1 MKTMIGRLAGG
12 LLVAC
17 AVLLSS
23 LPASAAEPKSKGG
36 GSPAVT
42 LNLPPDA
49 SPDYI
54 AKVVAALQGA
64 GLQVN
69 VQADDKPV
77 QATRPMAA
85 MEIDSL
91 VAAARQTT
99 LTALANLPQ
108 ILTLPG
114 FWIDQLQPAGGSLAL
129 GILRL
134 LLVLAAASAI
144 EGAYRRLFARW
155 RRRVVDAEPVGYL
168 AKLRNAGELLAF
180 DLIGVAV
187 YYVVLRLALP
197 LLHLAEPDRLT
208 VEAIMLGVIIAR
220 VHLAF
225 GRLLFAPDRPHV
237 ALMPFANPRRA
248 YRWFAV
254 YAIGDPVL
262 VVSQMALGWLHAP
275 DGALTAYVFLTDTLI
290 TIYRVV
296 LFVVLHKE
304 VARAILIG
312 GKDPAVPG
320 LLRRL
325 AASTWH
331 IVYIALSLLTWLLE
345 IAAPSM
351 GRADAAAVAASRT
364 LVVAVA
370 VPLLSAGYT
379 RLMAAL
385 FRSPPG
391 TEQAMKRRGL
401 EVLTVRLGSG
411 LFWIGGI
418 LLIATFWGA
427 SPFDLSDSMGASASR
442 AVLALAG
449 AFLVGWVLWMLT
461 DVVLPVQNAVN
472 KPFDPESGG
481 VVQAG
486 SRFATMMPLLRGFSR
501 AAIFVLVAL
510 IVLSSLGL
518 DIGPLLA
525 GAGVVGLA
533 LSFGSQALVRDIVSG
548 IFFMLDDAF
557 RVGEY
562 IDTGKLKGTVEHL
575 SLRSLQLRHQNGQ
588 LHTIPY
594 GQLASVSNFS
604 RDWCTIKFNLRL
616 ARDTDLEAVRKT
628 VKQIGQAM
636 LEEPALKDEILAP
649 LKLQGV
655 ADIVD
660 NALVVRLKF
669 TAKPNK
675 PTWVQREAVK
685 RIYKTFRDKG
695 IQFASNAVTVQTL
708 GGAAD
713 AISGAAAAAASM
725 RDDAAA
731 AS

>member
-1 MKTMIGRLAGG
+1 MGSILTRLAVTLG
-12 LLVAC
+12 LMLAAFC
-17 AVLLSS
+17 
-23 LPASAAEPKSKGG
+23 LPLQAAEPKKDAA
-36 GSPAVT
+36 PAVT

-54 AKVVAALQGA
+54 ARVVAALQAA
-64 GLQVN
+64 GLSVN
-69 VQADDKPV
+69 VQADNKPLAA
-77 QATRPMAA
+77 ATRPMAA
-85 MEIDSL
+85 MEVDNL
-91 VAAARQTT
+91 LTAARQS
-99 LTALANLPQ
+99 AEVAIDNLGGVA
-108 ILTLPG
+108 TLPG
-114 FWIDQLQPAGGSLAL
+114 FWLDQLQPTGGSLLLA
-129 GILRL
+129 ILRA
-134 LLVLAAASAI
+134 LLVLAVASAI
-144 EGAYRRLFARW
+144 ETAYRRMFRRW
-155 RRRVVDAEPVGYL
+155 RQRVVEDTPVGYK
-168 AKLRNAGELLAF
+168 AKLRNAGELLAY
-180 DLIGVAV
+180 DLIGVGIF
-187 YYVVLRLALP
+187 YVVLRIALP
-197 LLHLAEPDRLT
+197 VLHLAEPNRLN
-208 VEAIMLGVIIAR
+208 VEAIMLGIIIAR
-220 VHLAF
+220 LHLAF

-237 ALMPFANPRRA
+237 ALVPFADPRRA

-254 YAIGDPVL
+254 YAIGDPLL
-262 VVSQMALGWLHAP
+262 VMSQSLLSWLHAP
-275 DGALTAYVFLTDTLI
+275 EGPFTAYVFVTGTII
-290 TIYRVV
+290 TIYRVI
-296 LFVVLHKE
+296 LFLVLHRQ
-304 VARAILIG
+304 VSAAILCSG
-312 GKDPAVPG
+312 ENPDAPG
-320 LLRRL
+320 LMRRL
-325 AASTWH
+325 VAASWYV
-331 IVYIALSLLTWLLE
+331 VYIALSLLIWLLE

-370 VPLLSAGYT
+370 VPLLALGYV
-379 RLMAAL
+379 RLMSAL
-385 FRSPPG
+385 FRTPDG
-391 TEQAMKRRGL
+391 VEQPMKWRGV
-401 EVLTVRLGSG
+401 EVLAVRLGGG

-418 LLIATFWGA
+418 LLIASFWGA
-427 SPFDLSDSMGASASR
+427 DPFNMSDSMGAATTR
-442 AVLALAG
+442 GVLALAG
-449 AFLVGWVLWMLT
+449 AALIGWVLWMLT
-461 DVVLPVQNAVN
+461 DVVLPVQNA
-472 KPFDPESGG
+472 KTRPFDPEAGS

-486 SRFATMMPLLRGFSR
+486 SRFTTMMPLLRGFTR

-525 GAGVVGLA
+525 GAGVIGLA

-604 RDWCTIKFNLRL
+604 RDWATIKFNLRL
-616 ARDTDLEAVRKT
+616 VRDSDLELVRRT
-628 VKQIGQAM
+628 IKQIGQSM
-636 LEEPALKDEILAP
+636 LQEPALKEELLAP

-675 PTWVQREAVK
+675 PSWVQREAIK
-685 RIYKTFRDKG
+685 RIYHAFREKG
-695 IQFASNAVTVQTL
+695 IQFASNAVTVQTV
-708 GGAAD
+708 GGAGD
-713 AISGAAAAAASM
+713 AVAGAAAVAASM

>member
-1 MKTMIGRLAGG
+1 MGSIIGRLAGG

-17 AVLLSS
+17 AMLLLC
-23 LPASAAEPKSKGG
+23 LPASAADPKKKDAGPST
-36 GSPAVT
+36 VT

-64 GLQVN
+64 GLKVN

-77 QATRPMAA
+77 DAARPMAA
-85 MEIDSL
+85 MEVDNL
-91 VAAARQTT
+91 LNAARQT
-99 LTALANLPQ
+99 AGMAVDNLAG
-108 ILTLPG
+108 IAALPG
-114 FWIDQLQPAGGSLAL
+114 FWIDQLQPTGGSLPLA
-129 GILRL
+129 ILRA
-134 LLVLAAASAI
+134 LLVLALAGAVEA
-144 EGAYRRLFARW
+144 AYRRIFRRW
-155 RRRVVDAEPVGYL
+155 RQRVVEATPVGYK
-168 AKLRNAGELLAF
+168 AKLRNAGELLAY
-180 DLIGVAV
+180 DLIGVGV
-187 YYVVLRLALP
+187 FYVVLRIALP
-197 LLHLAEPDRLT
+197 LLHLAEPNRLN
-208 VEAIMLGVIIAR
+208 VEAIMMGIIIAR
-220 VHLAF
+220 LHLAF
-225 GRLLFAPDRPHV
+225 GRLLFAPDRPHA
-237 ALMPFANPRRA
+237 ALVPFGDPRGA

-254 YAIGDPVL
+254 YAVGDPVL
-262 VVSQMALGWLHAP
+262 VMSQMLLTWLHAP
-275 DGALTAYVFLTDTLI
+275 EGPLTAYVFVTGTAI

-296 LFVVLHKE
+296 LFLVLHRQ
-304 VARAILIG
+304 VSAAILRSG
-312 GKDPAVPG
+312 ENPDAPG
-320 LLRRL
+320 LMRRL
-325 AASTWH
+325 VAAGWYV
-331 IVYIALSLLTWLLE
+331 VYIALSLLIWLLE
-345 IAAPSM
+345 MAAPSM
-351 GRADAAAVAASRT
+351 GRADAAAAAASRT

-370 VPLLSAGYT
+370 VPLLALGYS
-379 RLMAAL
+379 RLMTAI
-385 FRSPPG
+385 FRGPPG
-391 TEQAMKRRGL
+391 AEQPMARRGL

-418 LLIATFWGA
+418 MLIASFWGA
-427 SPFDLSDSMGASASR
+427 DPFDLSEGMGAATSR
-442 AVLALAG
+442 AILALAG

-461 DVVLPVQNAVN
+461 DVVMPVQASIS

-481 VVQAG
+481 AVQAG

-604 RDWCTIKFNLRL
+604 RDWATIKFNLRL
-616 ARDTDLEAVRKT
+616 ARDTDLELVRKT
-628 VKQIGQAM
+628 VKQIGQGM
-636 LEEPALKDEILAP
+636 LEDPALKDELLAP

-655 ADIVD
+655 ADIID

-675 PTWVQREAVK
+675 PSWVQREAVK

-708 GGAAD
+708 GGAGEAM
-713 AISGAAAAAASM
+713 AGAAAAAAM